1 LNQARPS
8 TGVASSPRPSADLL
22 SHVVFRL
29 RHNCPL
35 ATLSREFPDV
45 LFLSWSTHRQEIV
58 QAVTPSKEVAG
69 RIAGTFT
76 ERLPRCKTITF
87 DGGVLAIHP
96 ILWPKR
102 ESISWQLETHHAL
115 WLQPLRCRDGWEYF
129 DVVTPQPEP
138 FQAYLRK
145 LMTEFPLEIEY
156 RGRVGG
162 RELASSFFVPL
173 NPVLGSLTPK
183 QMEAILGA
191 LKLGYYRQPR
201 ATTTREIASSL
212 HLSRSA
218 FEERLRNA
226 ENTVIDGA
234 LAGIVRNEDARK
246 RLPRKKS
253 GSH

>member
-1 LNQARPS
+1 MAD
-8 TGVASSPRPSADLL
+8 GVIGPELL

-45 LFLSWSTHRQEIV
+45 LFLSWTTHRQEIV
-58 QAVTPSKEVAG
+58 QAVSPSKDVSSRVAA
-69 RIAGTFT
+69 RFL
-76 ERLPRCKTITF
+76 EKLPKCKTITF

-96 ILWPKR
+96 ILWPKK
-102 ESISWQLETHHAL
+102 ESISWQLESHHAL

-129 DVVTPQPEP
+129 DVVSPQPEP
-138 FQAYLRK
+138 FQDYLGK
-145 LMTEFPLEIEY
+145 LMKEFPLEIEY

-201 ATTTREIASSL
+201 HTTTREVAASL
-212 HLSRSA
+212 GVSRSA

-226 ENTVIDGA
+226 ENAVIEGA
-234 LAGIVRNEDARK
+234 LAGIVRGAQGGK
-246 RLPRKKS
+246 RPRS
-253 GSH
+253 

>member
-1 LNQARPS
+1 MSRPS
-8 TGVASSPRPSADLL
+8 TGVSDPTPSPELL

-35 ATLSREFPDV
+35 ATLSREFPEV
-45 LFLSWSTHRQEIV
+45 LFLSWSTHRQEII
-58 QAVTPSKEVAG
+58 QAVTPSKELSARVSA
-69 RIAGTFT
+69 RFT
-76 ERLPRCKTITF
+76 ERLPKCKNITF
-87 DGGVLAIHP
+87 EGGVLAIHP
-96 ILWPKR
+96 IRWPKK
-102 ESISWQLETHHAL
+102 ESISWQLESHHAL

-129 DVVTPQPEP
+129 DVVSPQPEP
-138 FQAYLRK
+138 FQQYLRK
-145 LMTEFPLEIEY
+145 LMRDFPLEIEY

-191 LKLGYYRQPR
+191 MKLGYYRQPR
-201 ATTTREIASSL
+201 KTTTREVAASL

-226 ENTVIDGA
+226 ENAVIEGA
-234 LAGIVRNEDARK
+234 LAGIVRGTNVGRRRAN
-246 RLPRKKS
+246 
-253 GSH
+253 

>member
-1 LNQARPS
+1 MS
-8 TGVASSPRPSADLL
+8 EASSTPELL

-29 RHNCPL
+29 RHTCPL
-35 ATLSREFPDV
+35 AMLSRDFSDV

-58 QAVTPSKEVAG
+58 QAVTPSKDLAG
-69 RIAGTFT
+69 RVAAKLA
-76 ERLPRCKTITF
+76 ERLPKCKTITF

-102 ESISWQLETHHAL
+102 ESISWQLESHHAL

-129 DVVTPQPEP
+129 DVVSPQPEP
-138 FQAYLRK
+138 FHEYLRK
-145 LMTEFPLEIEY
+145 LMREFPLEIEY

-183 QMEAILGA
+183 QMEAILAA
-191 LKLGYYRQPR
+191 LKLGYYSQPR
-201 ATTTREIASSL
+201 KTTTRDVAASL
-212 HLSRSA
+212 GLSRSA

-226 ENTVIDGA
+226 ENAVIVGA
-234 LAGIVRNEDARK
+234 LAGIVRGTHGGK
-246 RLPRKKS
+246 RGKKLV
-253 GSH
+253 GKTTD